1 MRKVIIFTGF
11 LIFLS
16 LNLWCQQQGIMSQ
29 YRQQM
34 SLFNPAA
41 VSIDST
47 TNLSLLHRRQWTN
60 IPMSPIST
68 SLTYGFDAGRNTGL
82 GISIITDK
90 AFIEQ
95 STFVSLDYSYKLKL
109 NKISN
114 LYLGLK
120 AGGNFYSINTFNL
133 ETFSPNLIDP
143 SLNSMSRFIPNIGIG
158 AYYKRKSLFI
168 SIGVPRLLST
178 KIARES
184 NGAVSMVRDQP
195 HLYTS
200 VGYDFSMNI
209 FENIR
214 IKPSILSRYV
224 AGVPI
229 SIDFNTMLRYK
240 NRFELGATYRPEGNY
255 AGIIL
260 FDVSNALK
268 LGWTYEVNT
277 LPELSAIGA
286 SLEFSL
292 LYKY

>member
-1 MRKVIIFTGF
+1 
-11 LIFLS
+11 
-16 LNLWCQQQGIMSQ
+16 
-29 YRQQM
+29 
-34 SLFNPAA
+34 
-41 VSIDST
+41 
-47 TNLSLLHRRQWTN
+47 
-60 IPMSPIST
+60 MSPIST

-184 NGAVSMVRDQP
+184 NGAVSTVRDQP

-209 FENIR
+209 LENIR